1 MANHPTT
8 VSSLLDCSQVHPN
21 WRNSLSRALDHVET
35 GYLTSLLDDDQW
47 LPGNN
52 NLFAAF
58 RDDPQ
63 NCRYLLFGES
73 PYPRKESANGI
84 AFYDAAVERLWSDK
98 GLSKS
103 INRATSLRN
112 ILKAMLLAQ
121 GLIKPDLQGKITQPM
136 IAAIDKSTLIDSI
149 HELFSSLQQKGFL
162 MMNATPVLHP
172 QRKPQHE
179 ARFWL
184 EFNNRLLQQMA
195 NTLPQKPQLVLW
207 GKIAQQ
213 IEQYPIAQQFP
224 HLICEHPY
232 NISFITQP
240 EMQTLFSELKLLDKY

>member
-1 MANHPTT
+1 MANNPNT
-8 VSSLLDCSQVHPN
+8 VSSLLDFSQVHPN
-21 WRNSLSRALDHVET
+21 WRDCLSRALDCVEKN
-35 GYLTSLLDDDQW
+35 YLASLLDDNQW

-52 NLFAAF
+52 HLFAAF
-58 RDDPQ
+58 RNDPQ

-73 PYPRKESANGI
+73 PYPRIESANGI
-84 AFYDAAVERLWSDK
+84 AFYDAAVDQLWSDK

-121 GLIKPDLQGKITQPM
+121 GLLKPDLQGKITQPM

-149 HELFSSLQQKGFL
+149 HELFSRLQQKGFL

-172 QRKPQHE
+172 QRKPQFE

-184 EFNNRLLQQMA
+184 EFNNRLLQEMA
-195 NTLPQKPQLVLW
+195 KTLPQKPQLVLW

-213 IEQYPIAQQFP
+213 IEQYPVAQQFP
-224 HLICEHPY
+224 RLICEHPY

-240 EMQTLFSELKLLDKY
+240 EMQTLFAELRLLDKN